1 MHCAPR
7 EGEAAC
13 GLVELLIQITHCI
26 TVKAEKRVM
35 EELLAI
41 AVRVR
46 GKSASCSTSRAAL
59 DEPDGTARDV
69 IFPVA
74 GPDTFERL
82 VQEAVASG
90 GEQRIQPYSRARL
103 QRLLTLAACCL
114 VSLPR

>member
-82 VQEAVASG
+82 VQEAVASR
-90 GEQRIQPYSRARL
+90 GESNASSHIAVR
-103 QRLLTLAACCL
+103 
-114 VSLPR
+114 VSNGS